1 MEFNEEKGEGK
12 FTFQIPG
19 DENKNYVKRQNLE
32 NGINGV
38 NIFGYGSG
46 ENFAPA
52 DIKKLMDSANEGCPQ
67 SQYYLS
73 LMYAHGEGK
82 EQNLEEAFKWCKM
95 SAEQNN
101 YAAHRDLGFMYIRG
115 EGCLSDTA
123 SGMRHLKIAGKNGD
137 VEAQVILG
145 HRFMNNDDMDAAKYW
160 LRLASKGDP
169 QSGDLL
175 REILLEE
182 ENEKKE
188 KEAKNENR
196 ES

>member
-1 MEFNEEKGEGK
+1 MTEEKADK

-19 DENKNYVKRQNLE
+19 DETKNYVKRQNLK

-46 ENFAPA
+46 ENFASA
-52 DIKKLMDSANEGCPQ
+52 DIDIIKSLANLGYADY
-67 SQYYLS
+67 QYDLS
-73 LMYAHGEGK
+73 LMYANGEGVEK
-82 EQNLEEAFKWCKM
+82 DLEDAFKWCKK

-101 YAAHRDLGFMYIRG
+101 YAAHRDLGYMYIRG
-115 EGCLSDTA
+115 EGCLSDTGK
-123 SGMRHLKIAGKNGD
+123 GMKHLKIAGKNGD
-137 VEAQVILG
+137 LDAQVILG
-145 HRFMNNDDMDAAKYW
+145 HRYMNNDDMDMAKYW
-160 LRLASKGDP
+160 LGLAADRDP

-175 REILLEE
+175 NEILLD
-182 ENEKKE
+182 EKKE

>member
-1 MEFNEEKGEGK
+1 MEFNEEKGA
-12 FTFQIPG
+12 FCFRFFG
-19 DENKNYVKRQNLE
+19 DENRNYEARKKLE

-38 NIFGYGSG
+38 GIFGYGSG

-52 DIKKLMDSANEGCPQ
+52 DIKKLVDAAANEECPQ

-82 EQNLEEAFKWCKM
+82 EQNLEDAFKWCKRA
-95 SAEQNN
+95 AEQD
-101 YAAHRDLGFMYIRG
+101 YYDAHRDLGFMYIRG
-115 EGCLSDTA
+115 EGCLSDIA

-137 VEAQVILG
+137 LEAQVILG
-145 HRFMNNDDMDAAKYW
+145 HRYMNNDDMEAAKYW
-160 LRLASKGDP
+160 LGLAADRDP
-169 QSGDLL
+169 MTSYLL
-175 REILLEE
+175 KEILLEE
-182 ENEKKE
+182 KNE